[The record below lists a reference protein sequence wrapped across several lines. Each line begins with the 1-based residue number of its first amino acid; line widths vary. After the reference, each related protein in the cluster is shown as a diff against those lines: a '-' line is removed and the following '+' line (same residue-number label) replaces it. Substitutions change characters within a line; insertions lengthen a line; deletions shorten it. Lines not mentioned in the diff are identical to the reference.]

1 MALCSAARA
10 PTGSSPAPVGSVVT
24 PKRVPLGVLD
34 LVPIS
39 SGSDPPAAVRNSIDL
54 ARAADA
60 LGYVRYW
67 FAEHHLDPGVAG
79 SSPVV
84 LIGTAAAA
92 TTNIRVGS
100 GRRPERAP
108 DRALHRR
115 GVRSPR
121 RPLPRAHRPRHQAFA
136 PRRPPRTARASETR
150 SGERIA
156 GGKTEAP
163 GSVPD
168 GRRAAHPG
176 PAARPGAARLAPRH
190 PRPPT
195 WSGREGAEP
204 AGYGDLIEDV
214 VGLLAGTWRSTGGLP
229 ARPVPGT
236 GADLDLWVIGSGEE
250 ESAAVAGR
258 LGVRFAANYHASP
271 ATVLEVIDAYRD
283 AFVPSAGLD
292 HPYVAV
298 SANAVV
304 GSDDGHANQ
313 LAEGYPLWVLSV
325 RSGQGAMPFPSPE
338 EARRHH
344 WTEEER
350 VLVLDRAETQFVG
363 SPSSVVSQLGLVAG
377 GYRGRRAD
385 RDHRHPPARGSGPLL
400 PPAGRGVDG
409 WATPVAGLRI
419 GCTTRR
425 RARPGPARHRPPGA
439 PAEPARPGQSAA
451 MAASTSSLAA
461 RRAGQVAA
469 PSPSSAA
476 RTRNTTRL
484 AMGMTMSVMP
494 CCFSEAA
501 KAVPEGGARRRRR

>member
-1 MALCSAARA
+1 M
-10 PTGSSPAPVGSVVT
+10 T

-39 SGSDPPAAVRNSIDL
+39 SGSNPPAAVRNSIDL

-100 GRRPERAP
+100 GGVQSGHRT
-108 DRALHRR
+108 ALSIVEEFGLLDALYPGRIDLGIR
-115 GVRSPR
+115 RSP
-121 RPLPRAHRPRHQAFA
+121 PGA
-136 PRRPPRTARASETR
+136 PHERLRASETDAVNGSPEGR
-150 SGERIA
+150 RRRRAPYRTAEGLLIPDRPPA
-156 GGKTEAP
+156 RALP
-163 GSVPD
+163 GSP
-168 GRRAAHPG
+168 
-176 PAARPGAARLAPRH
+176 LATLTSDLVRQ
-190 PRPPT
+190 R
-195 WSGREGAEP
+195 GAEP
-204 AGYGDLIEDV
+204 AGYGDLIEDI

-304 GSDDGHANQ
+304 GSDDGSANQ

-350 VLVLDRAETQFVG
+350 ALVLDRAETQFVG
-363 SPSSVVSQLGLVAG
+363 SPSSVVSQLGWLQEATG
-377 GYRGRRAD
+377 AD
-385 RDHRHPPARGSGPLL
+385 ELIVTTVTHRHEDRVRSYRLLAEEWMGGGDTGGRPPDRMHYPSPR
-400 PPAGRGVDG
+400 PS
-409 WATPVAGLRI
+409 
-419 GCTTRR
+419 
-425 RARPGPARHRPPGA
+425 RPGPAPTPQH
-439 PAEPARPGQSAA
+439 
-451 MAASTSSLAA
+451 
-461 RRAGQVAA
+461 
-469 PSPSSAA
+469 
-476 RTRNTTRL
+476 TR
-484 AMGMTMSVMP
+484 
-494 CCFSEAA
+494 
-501 KAVPEGGARRRRR
+501 

>member
-1 MALCSAARA
+1 
-10 PTGSSPAPVGSVVT
+10 VT

-39 SGSDPPAAVRNSIDL
+39 SGSNPPAAVRNSIDL

-100 GRRPERAP
+100 GGVQSGHRT
-108 DRALHRR
+108 ALSIVEEFGLLDALYPGRIDLGIR
-115 GVRSPR
+115 RSP
-121 RPLPRAHRPRHQAFA
+121 PGA
-136 PRRPPRTARASETR
+136 PHERLRASETDPVNGSPEGR
-150 SGERIA
+150 RRRRAPYRTAEGLLIPDRPPA
-156 GGKTEAP
+156 RALP
-163 GSVPD
+163 GSP
-168 GRRAAHPG
+168 
-176 PAARPGAARLAPRH
+176 LATLTSDLVRQ
-190 PRPPT
+190 R
-195 WSGREGAEP
+195 GAEP
-204 AGYGDLIEDV
+204 AGYGDLIGDV
-214 VGLLAGTWRSTGGLP
+214 VGLLAGTWRSTGGMP

-304 GSDDGHANQ
+304 GSDDRNANQ

-325 RSGQGAMPFPSPE
+325 RSGQGAMPFPSPD
-338 EARRHH
+338 EARHHH
-344 WTEEER
+344 WTEDER
-350 VLVLDRAETQFVG
+350 ALVLDRAETQFVG
-363 SPSSVVSQLGLVAG
+363 SPSSVVSQLGWLQEATG
-377 GYRGRRAD
+377 AD
-385 RDHRHPPARGSGPLL
+385 VLIVTTVTHRHEDRVRSYRLLAEEWMGGGDTGGRPPARMHYPSP
-400 PPAGRGVDG
+400 
-409 WATPVAGLRI
+409 
-419 GCTTRR
+419 
-425 RARPGPARHRPPGA
+425 RPS
-439 PAEPARPGQSAA
+439 RPGQ
-451 MAASTSSLAA
+451 
-461 RRAGQVAA
+461 A
-469 PSPSSAA
+469 PTPQH
-476 RTRNTTRL
+476 TR
-484 AMGMTMSVMP
+484 
-494 CCFSEAA
+494 
-501 KAVPEGGARRRRR
+501 